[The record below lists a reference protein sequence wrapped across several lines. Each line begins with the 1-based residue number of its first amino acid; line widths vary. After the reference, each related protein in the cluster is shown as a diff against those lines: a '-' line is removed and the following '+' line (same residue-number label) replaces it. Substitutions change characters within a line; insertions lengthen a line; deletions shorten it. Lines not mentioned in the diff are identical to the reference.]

1 MKSSSSISL
10 SVCLTLLYVCSV
22 ARTAT
27 PVDIPAPLSVED
39 ALEVKHLSEFAPLTP
54 SPDGKWLVYT
64 VRRNKQIMGYD
75 FQRQEFRTGVPEYA
89 EGGDLFV
96 LSMENGKARL
106 LTGEKG
112 NNWLPTWSPDGRY
125 VAFISDRDGSGQA
138 RLWIWNVLQNE
149 LKRISEINVR
159 AGWYLH
165 GGQLQWT
172 PNSKELLVAT
182 LPANPSTNTYPRTVL
197 SSDESSVDHSA
208 AARRSTATVYHAS
221 KDLPGNQATRVSD
234 PWDLNLALR
243 DLVMVDVGSG
253 KSKILV
259 SGRRIS
265 SFQLSPDGT
274 RVAFAVPERMS
285 APGSQQI
292 LFSLRIIA
300 VDTLQED
307 IVASDIRLDYAGGF
321 SWSPGSTQLAFVSSG
336 ADDRTND
343 VFIVAARRGSPP
355 HNVTEFKTGTADSP
369 RVLQPPLWDLDGSQ
383 FYFVRNGSLWRGS
396 SASKRAIEL
405 ATVSGRSIRRLIPSA
420 GALLFTMTPNRSTVV
435 LTHDDTGKQDAFYRV
450 DLDTG
455 KTAKLLEAGQCYS
468 CAAIDDIAVLHNGAR
483 IVYSAEDAAHASDLW
498 MADNYFQSTRR
509 LTLLNPQFE
518 RYKMGAPK
526 LIQWLDDDGEVRRGS
541 LLLPSDYQKG
551 NCYPLI
557 VIVYGGASLSNEFDE
572 FGFESAA
579 PFNMQVFATRGYSV
593 LLPDAPF
600 QVGTQMLDLVK
611 TVLPGVNKVI
621 EMGVADPTRLGI
633 MGHSNGGYSTL
644 ALIAQTKRFR
654 VAVELAGLA
663 DEVSMYGEM
672 DDSGIAFG
680 TSVTEEGSGSQG
692 GTPWQAL
699 HNYIENSPLF
709 HFDRIETPLL
719 IIHGDADHT
728 VAPFLGDQVFVSL
741 RRLGKEVEYVK
752 YRGEGHSPSA
762 WSLANQMDYYRR
774 TIDWFQKYLTR
785 TAR

>member
-1 MKSSSSISL
+1 MKSSSSVSL
-10 SVCLTLLYVCSV
+10 LFFLALLCS
-22 ARTAT
+22 ATRTAKADEPT
-27 PVDIPAPLSVED
+27 APLSVED
-39 ALEVKHLSEFAPLTP
+39 ALEAKHLSEFAPLTA

-64 VRRNKQIMGYD
+64 VRRNKQSTGYD

-106 LTGEKG
+106 LTGGKG

-125 VAFISDRDGSGQA
+125 VAFISDRDGSDQA

-172 PNSKELLVAT
+172 PNSKELLVTT
-182 LPANPSTNTYPRTVL
+182 LPANLSTDGYPRTVL
-197 SSDESSVDHSA
+197 SGNESSDDHSA
-208 AARRSTATVYHAS
+208 ATRRSTATVYRAS
-221 KDLPGNQATRVSD
+221 KDLPDKQATRVSD

-243 DLVMVDVGSG
+243 DLAVVDVSSG
-253 KSKILV
+253 KANILV

-274 RVAFAVPERMS
+274 KVAFAVPERMS

-292 LFSLRIIA
+292 LFSLA
-300 VDTLQED
+300 TLALDTLQQD
-307 IVASDIRLDYAGGF
+307 IVASDIRLDYTGGF
-321 SWSPGSTQLAFVSSG
+321 SWSPESTQLAFVSSG
-336 ADDRTND
+336 ADDQTNN
-343 VFIVAARRGSPP
+343 VFIVGARRGSPP
-355 HNVTEFKTGTADSP
+355 HNVTEFNTARADSP
-369 RVLQPPLWDLDGSQ
+369 RVLQPPLWDRDGIQ
-383 FYFVRNGSLWRGS
+383 FYFVRNGSLWQGS
-396 SASKRAIEL
+396 SAGKRPIEL
-405 ATVSGRSIRRLIPSA
+405 ATVSGRSIWRLIPSA
-420 GALLFTMTPNRSTVV
+420 GALLFTMAANRSTVV
-435 LTHDDTGKQDAFYRV
+435 LTHDDTGKQDGFYRV

-468 CAAIDDIAVLHNGAR
+468 CAAIDDIAVLQNGAH
-483 IVYSAEDAAHASDLW
+483 IVYSAEGAAHASDLW
-498 MADNYFQSTRR
+498 MADNDFQRTRR
-509 LTLLNPQFE
+509 LTLLNPQFDK
-518 RYKMGAPK
+518 YKMGAPK
-526 LIQWLDDDGEVRRGS
+526 LIQWLDDDGEMRRGS
-541 LLLPSDYQKG
+541 LLLPSDYQEG

-557 VIVYGGASLSNEFDE
+557 VIVYGGALLSNAFDE

-579 PFNMQVFATRGYSV
+579 PFNMQVFATRGYAV

-621 EMGVADPTRLGI
+621 EMGVADPARLGI

-699 HNYIENSPLF
+699 YNYIENSPLF
-709 HFDRIETPLL
+709 HFDRIDTPLL
-719 IIHGDADHT
+719 IIHGDSDHT

-762 WSLANQMDYYRR
+762 WSLVNQMDYYRR

-785 TAR
+785 AAR